1 MKIQKIAL
9 RKHFFFGDLDI
20 DLTATDGK
28 PLDTVVFAG
37 NNGCGKTTLLIAIL
51 DILTGIKTNSSNS
64 GVDLNLQS
72 ITGKGLVKEHIW
84 KQIVEPNFNAAKSNN
99 GFVLSKKFAEIPVD
113 ERPKVV
119 YLPAEISF
127 DKLKAKE
134 TAYEFKYSFRNVIDK
149 KHVNDIPTYISSMIK
164 DAVFKNKE
172 LPAEIS
178 INKVCCEINQIFEEL
193 EIDAELIGLAEEGEK
208 LPIFSNSA
216 AKIFDINGLSSGEK
230 QLFARALALRMV
242 RANNSIILVDEPEI
256 SLHPKWQQKILRVY
270 ERIGKNNQVIV
281 ATHSPH
287 ILSACGK
294 ESGFLLARENR
305 QIKVLDHQ
313 QLSSI
318 YGKPVSVVLMDF
330 MGLKTLRDPE
340 IETQFESLREMI
352 RNNKSD
358 SPQFKEKMADLVEI
372 VGEIDEDIILLK
384 MELARLEAKRHK
396 KNA

>member
-9 RKHFFFGDLDI
+9 RKHFFFGDIDI
-20 DLTATDGK
+20 DLMNSSGK

-51 DILTGIKTNSSNS
+51 DILTGIKTNGSNS
-64 GVDLNLQS
+64 GVDLSLQTL
-72 ITGKGLVKEHIW
+72 TGKGLVKEHIW
-84 KQIVEPNFNAAKSNN
+84 KQIVETNFNAAKSNS
-99 GFVLSKKFAEIPVD
+99 GFILSKKFSEIPAD

-149 KHVNDIPTYISSMIK
+149 KHFNDIPTYISSIIK

-230 QLFARALALRMV
+230 QLFARALTLRML

-256 SLHPKWQQKILRVY
+256 SLHPRWQQKILRVY
-270 ERIGKNNQVIV
+270 ERIGKNNQVII

-294 ESGFLLARENR
+294 ESGFLLARENG
-305 QIKVLDHQ
+305 QVKVYNHQ
-313 QLSSI
+313 QLNSV

-330 MGLKTLRDPE
+330 MGLKSLRTPE
-340 IETQFESLREMI
+340 VEQQFEELRQMV
-352 RNNKSD
+352 RDKKTD
-358 SPQFKEKMADLVEI
+358 SEPFKRKMAALIDV

-384 MELARLEAKRHK
+384 MELARIASEKGS